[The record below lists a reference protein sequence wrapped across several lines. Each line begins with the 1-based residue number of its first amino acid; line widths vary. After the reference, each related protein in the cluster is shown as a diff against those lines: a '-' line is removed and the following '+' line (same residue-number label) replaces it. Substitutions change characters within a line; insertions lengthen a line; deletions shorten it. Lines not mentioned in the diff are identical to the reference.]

1 MPPLSLAPWSLP
13 ASGLL
18 DEDGSERS
26 PGFLILRTL
35 ALRPFDRALLGER
48 AHQVHEVPADF
59 FRRSIAFARHLALTL
74 ANNPKELAVGHLL
87 DGSSVA
93 PVAEFKLHVRSELTP
108 TIATFAVTH
117 TAIVATKFAPFRH
130 SFRRCRNGIFLGA
143 VFRRYFFFSASR
155 PFL

>member
-59 FRRSIAFARHLALTL
+59 FRRSIAFARHLPLAL

-93 PVAEFKLHVRSELTP
+93 PVAEFKLHVRSEVTLTV
-108 TIATFAVTH
+108 ATFAVTH
-117 TAIVATKFAPFRH
+117 SAIVAKYLAPFPQ
-130 SFRRCRNGIFLGA
+130 SFRRCRTGLSFPRA
-143 VFRRYFFFSASR
+143 F
-155 PFL
+155 PP